1 MAMAATV
8 ASSAAIATGCCG
20 GGAGSAP
27 SPQDTSAGR
36 VSVATW
42 PGRPRAAAMASTLS
56 RQRSAVL
63 LAVRTKPGETLRA
76 TVSMS
81 DCNWASY
88 CV

>member
-56 RQRSAVL
+56 RQRSAV
-63 LAVRTKPGETLRA
+63 RTKPGETLRA